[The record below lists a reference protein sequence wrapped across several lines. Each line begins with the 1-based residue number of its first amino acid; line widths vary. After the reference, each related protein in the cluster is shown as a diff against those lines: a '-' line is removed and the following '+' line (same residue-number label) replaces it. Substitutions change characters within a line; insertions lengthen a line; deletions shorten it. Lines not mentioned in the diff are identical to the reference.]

1 MRILLLLSI
10 ALASLAASCST
21 SNETAAPPPTIAKVR
36 TSPDGG
42 LRVSLRKT
50 TVEGNRLRISASL
63 VNRYDKPVD
72 GVRYVVE
79 MVIPGAPP
87 RIIDTAQQDNTDMK
101 LEPGQVQSI
110 RIDLEKPVY
119 SSTTGMF
126 TVEAAPIK
134 LDGKAMP
141 PPSGWR

>member
-1 MRILLLLSI
+1 LLLSI

-21 SNETAAPPPTIAKVR
+21 SNETAAPAAPTIARVK

-42 LRVSLRKT
+42 LKVSTRKT
-50 TVEGNRLRISASL
+50 TIDGQRLRILGSV

-87 RIIDTAQQDNTDMK
+87 RIIDTAQQENTDLK
-101 LEPGQVQSI
+101 LEPGQVHRI
-110 RIDLEKPVY
+110 RIELERPVY

-126 TVEAAPIK
+126 SVEAAPIK
-134 LDGKAMP
+134 LDGKPMP
-141 PPSGWR
+141 PPAGWK